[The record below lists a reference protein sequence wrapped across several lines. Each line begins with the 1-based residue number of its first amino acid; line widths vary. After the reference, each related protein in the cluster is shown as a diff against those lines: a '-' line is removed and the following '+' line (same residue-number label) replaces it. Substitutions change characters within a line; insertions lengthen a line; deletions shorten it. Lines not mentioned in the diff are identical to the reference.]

1 MRRFN
6 FLAVIL
12 VAILVAGSLL
22 VITER
27 AEAEMN
33 ARDRQ
38 AWAKTLN
45 KVRAQRPSSAPE
57 GTGTIQYDP
66 GAPNDTILASTVPS
80 RVFGNIFNSRSG
92 SPLSPGTVTQV
103 SFYAANTGGNMTS
116 AIVRIAPLGG
126 APFTTLAV
134 TSPAID
140 AFNAV
145 PVSVAVGPSF
155 FVGVDGLRS
164 ATGGGFSGVP
174 VGGRSASYAG
184 QGFHGV
190 RRTPGGVPSVTL
202 SGINAMVRASGNI
215 VIPVELLEFEIE

>member
-6 FLAVIL
+6 FLVVIL
-12 VAILVAGSLL
+12 VAILVASSLL

-27 AEAEMN
+27 AEAEMDTR
-33 ARDRQ
+33 AR
-38 AWAKTLN
+38 
-45 KVRAQRPSSAPE
+45 
-57 GTGTIQYDP
+57 
-66 GAPNDTILASTVPS
+66 
-80 RVFGNIFNSRSG
+80 
-92 SPLSPGTVTQV
+92 
-103 SFYAANTGGNMTS
+103 
-116 AIVRIAPLGG
+116 
-126 APFTTLAV
+126 
-134 TSPAID
+134 
-140 AFNAV
+140 
-145 PVSVAVGPSF
+145 